1 MSIISGQDTRL
12 QIGLADTWKQAT
24 KTKQRVPYT
33 TEGFKGTP
41 NYKASDAL
49 VGASGITSM
58 AIMSFTADG
67 SFSTY
72 VPVDLFKLL
81 MFAALG
87 TEANPVVAG
96 SQFKHLLTP
105 ISSGLCA
112 NLPSLTVEVD
122 RILEKALYPNFK
134 ITDWKLSASAEDY
147 AMLEVNG
154 PAFKEDL
161 QTVIFKC
168 IGATVLAPGP
178 TVTFVPPVGS
188 ITAGEVSAGI
198 YTGKIVR
205 ATLPNCGQVFYFKID
220 TYTTGLI
227 TMTPMTAWG
236 MAGAPSTY
244 VADLTGATMEIL
256 DWEMAPNVPMSSL
269 EYLRF
274 VHGYLYMDETVAPF
288 KSLGTGQGKAGDKVV
303 DVPVP
308 LTGAEGL
315 EIRVSAYDLQGVPR
329 VYKFIG
335 TPLTGRAGTILTFA
349 DSGTAPDAIRSIFV
363 GTAFQST
370 HWVVDEVLYAEAT
383 EFTLSGD
390 NKIATGQ
397 FGMNG
402 SMYQSEVNPTSR
414 EFSIELSA
422 RFTQRLSELRRQRM
436 MTGAPVSIKLILET
450 RIAEG
455 PEGEF
460 YSSVDSNGLPYKVVV
475 TMKKCYY
482 VDGIPNITGPD
493 EPTVSPKFTCA
504 ETPGVHKA
512 IEIEIYDDKNH
523 TVSAGDWAK
532 VAREDGY

>member
-87 TEANPVVAG
+87 AEAAQVSSG
-96 SQFKHLLTP
+96 SQWKHKITP

-112 NLPSLTVEVD
+112 NLPSLTVEID
-122 RILEKALYPNFK
+122 RILERALYPNFK

-147 AMLEVNG
+147 VMLEVNG

-161 QTVIFKC
+161 QTV
-168 IGATVLAPGP
+168 LAKFIPTSASGGP
-178 TVTFVPPVGS
+178 PNTTIVAPVGV
-188 ITAGEVSAGI
+188 IVADDEFND
-198 YTGKIVR
+198 KILR
-205 ATLPNCGQVFYFKID
+205 ASLACGQVYYFSITD
-220 TYTTGLI
+220 TALATNTLTVVTKHADSGWI
-227 TMTPMTAWG
+227 TDSPPA
-236 MAGAPSTY
+236 
-244 VADLTGATMEIL
+244 LTGYTIEIL
-256 DWEMAPNVPMSSL
+256 DWEMAPAIPMSSL

-274 VHGYLYMDETVAPF
+274 VHGYLYMDESVADYRI
-288 KSLGTGQGKAGDKVV
+288 LGTGVGKDGDTAV
-303 DVPVP
+303 DVPAT
-308 LTGAEGL
+308 LTGDAGF
-315 EIRVSAYDLQGVPR
+315 EIRVSGYDPAGVPR
-329 VYKFIG
+329 VFKY
-335 TPLTGRAGTILTFA
+335 
-349 DSGTAPDAIRSIFV
+349 V
-363 GTAFQST
+363 GTAITRST
-370 HWVVDEVLYAEAT
+370 TVLEFATTPVGADNIQAIYNAGNELHADWVIDEVLYAEAT

-422 RFTQRLSELRRQRM
+422 RFTQRLSELRRKRM
-436 MTGAPVSIKLILET
+436 MTGAPVSIRLILET
-450 RIAEG
+450 RVAEG

-482 VDGIPNITGPD
+482 VDGIPNISGPD

-504 ETPGVHKA
+504 EEPGVHKA
-512 IEIEIYDDKNH
+512 IEIEIYDDKNQ
-523 TVSAGDWAK
+523 TVSGGDWARA
-532 VAREDGY
+532 AREDGY